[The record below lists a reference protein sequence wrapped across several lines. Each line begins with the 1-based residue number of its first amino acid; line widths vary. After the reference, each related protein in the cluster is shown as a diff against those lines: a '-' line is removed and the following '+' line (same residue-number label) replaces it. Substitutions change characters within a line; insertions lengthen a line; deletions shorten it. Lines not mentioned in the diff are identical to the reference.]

1 MGCMPI
7 RRSNYL
13 NMIYCR
19 AGELNPTT
27 KNRSKD
33 IRIDQVRAFCEALNK
48 TADKLQIGVIYYA
61 DQMNVNAANSLL
73 KTLEEPRDNT
83 LIILLAHNA
92 KNLPV
97 TVVSRCPTRIS
108 LERFLVVGL
117 SSPARQ

>member
-1 MGCMPI
+1 VF
-7 RRSNYL
+7 L
-13 NMIYCR
+13 DH
-19 AGELNPTT
+19 
-27 KNRSKD
+27 K
-33 IRIDQVRAFCEALNK
+33 Q

-97 TVVSRCPTRIS
+97 TVVSRCQNVHI
-108 LERFLVVGL
+108 
-117 SSPARQ
+117 SPAYGQETQVWIKKNIEHKEDFDVAD